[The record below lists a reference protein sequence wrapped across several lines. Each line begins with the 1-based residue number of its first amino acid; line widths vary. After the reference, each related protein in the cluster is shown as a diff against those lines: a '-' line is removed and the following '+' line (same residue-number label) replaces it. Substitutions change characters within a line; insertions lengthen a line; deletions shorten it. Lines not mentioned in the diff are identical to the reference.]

1 MILSKE
7 TFLELWNAFV
17 EQPRE
22 ACADQCASEITNGLP
37 PQLAELLKKCANGD
51 DTCFADQIPTM

>member
-17 EQPRE
+17 EKPRE
-22 ACADQCASEITNGLP
+22 VAADQRPAEITNGLS

-51 DTCFADQIPTM
+51 DTCFADEISPM